1 MKHGIGKGLAGLAAA
16 VMVLAAAA
24 QAANATG
31 EVTKLDK
38 AAGRVTLKHGEIK
51 NLNMPPMTMTYRV
64 KEPRLLDELKVGDH
78 VRFAAERID
87 GQYTVTALSKTP

>member
-1 MKHGIGKGLAGLAAA
+1 MKRWIRKSLIGLGAALA
-16 VMVLAAAA
+16 VLGAAA
-24 QAANATG
+24 QGGNATG

-51 NLNMPPMTMTYRV
+51 NLNMPAMTMTYRV

-78 VRFAAERID
+78 VRFAAERVD
-87 GQYTVTALSKTP
+87 GQYTVTALTKAP